1 MSRAIKLIRTFRFLR
16 TLLVS
21 SEFSYAAGKIAML
34 AYAIPCQI
42 HFTDKQRN
50 ANVSWDFRL
59 LTVSVPF
66 AHCNED

>member
-1 MSRAIKLIRTFRFLR
+1 M
-16 TLLVS
+16 S

-66 AHCNED
+66 ARCNED